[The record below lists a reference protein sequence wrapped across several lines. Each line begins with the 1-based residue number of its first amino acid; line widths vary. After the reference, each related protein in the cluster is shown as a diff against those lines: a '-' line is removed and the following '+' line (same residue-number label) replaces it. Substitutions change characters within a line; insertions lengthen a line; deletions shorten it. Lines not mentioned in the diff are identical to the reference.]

1 MPGEGGG
8 DIDFVGGETGA
19 VATTQTVKWS
29 IDGTTTAT
37 LEENKDGTVTVT
49 GVAAGTATVTATLIG
64 GDGETVLATDTFVI
78 TVNEPAPEEPNETP
92 APEQPGD
99 ETPAPDETPAFTY
112 TDDSLISDW
121 AYEAIYGLTDLGV
134 LTGYANGD
142 GTYAIQPLGTITRA
156 EVAKTLYGL
165 AGSPATTGTNPFTDA
180 TASWYQDAIK
190 WAVSEG
196 IITGRDATTFD
207 PDAAV
212 TREEMLTMLWRYA
225 GEPSANANLTIY
237 GDNADVSSYA
247 LPAVTWAVAQGVT
260 NGTSENG
267 VTLLDPQGVSTRQ
280 QVFTMVY
287 RFIAE

>member
-1 MPGEGGG
+1 MPGEGGEG
-8 DIDFVGGETGA
+8 GMDREDFVNGGS
-19 VATTQTVKWS
+19 VAAATSQTVKWS
-29 IDGTTTAT
+29 IDGTTIAT

-92 APEQPGD
+92 APEQPD
-99 ETPAPDETPAFTY
+99 EPTEPAFTY

-121 AYEAIYGLTDLGV
+121 AYEAIYGLTDMGV

-165 AGSPATTGTNPFTDA
+165 AGSPAVTGTNPFTDA

-225 GEPSANANLTIY
+225 GKPDANANLTVY
-237 GDNADVSSYA
+237 GDNGEVSSYA
-247 LPAVTWAVAQGVT
+247 LPAVTWAVARGVT
-260 NGTSENG
+260 NGTTENG